1 MHRAVTIL
9 CVMVLTFGVYGIAK
23 GFQGKAGRDMSPVEA
38 EKALKGDSTL
48 VVLDVRTSDEFGSET
63 GHLRGARLIP
73 VQELDKRIGR
83 TGPRQS
89 QDDHRVLPNRT
100 PEQDSAEYVAGERV
114 QRHQCHGRDCPV
126 ERETPSGGQGAPG
139 AKEVVAGGRIQSS
152 SQFLTLLLREML
164 PCGPLTA
171 VPQWSS
177 SLPLT
182 KSNR

>member
-73 VQELDKRIGR
+73 VQELDKRMGELDPVKARTIIVYCR
-83 TGPRQS
+83 TGHRSKIAQNMLLAKGFNAINVTGGIVQWNAKHLPVVKEPR
-89 QDDHRVLPNRT
+89 
-100 PEQDSAEYVAGERV
+100 EQ
-114 QRHQCHGRDCPV
+114 
-126 ERETPSGGQGAPG
+126 
-139 AKEVVAGGRIQSS
+139 K
-152 SQFLTLLLREML
+152 
-164 PCGPLTA
+164 
-171 VPQWSS
+171 
-177 SLPLT
+177 
-182 KSNR
+182 K